1 MAASYLTALSRAA
14 GPACIGVA
22 VWCAVGLVTVESAA
36 SASVRLVAPAPWWI
50 AVAGFVIAW
59 LVPGWRRSPLTA
71 LPALLAT
78 LPWWPVPLP
87 TAVLLW
93 TGPLAWLPILA
104 ALGAAEGS
112 RSLGAIARVIEAHDP
127 RRATVIAAL
136 LTGVLGVATLSSI
149 GGRLPGGDEPHY
161 LVITQ
166 SLLRDGDLRIEN
178 NHTQGDYAEYFG
190 GTLRP
195 DYINRGQD
203 GEIYSIHAPGV
214 SALVLPA
221 YAAFGFR
228 GAQATILLVL
238 MITAALVWRLAWL
251 ATANTGAAWFAW
263 AGVMGSATT
272 VLLGVMVFPD
282 SPAAVGSAAGVWLLV
297 ALARNGEL
305 VPIRHVVAVSAVL
318 AGLPWLHTR
327 FAVVAA
333 GFGLAILIAMR
344 GRRLV
349 AFLTVPALSAAA
361 WFLQFWLIYGTV
373 DPRAPYRGAE
383 NIREWIWGA
392 AAGLFTD
399 QQFGLVVFAPVLLA
413 GFVGFCRASSRAMRL
428 VCLASVLILAAYT
441 MAAASYHMWWA
452 GLPGLPARF
461 LTAVVP
467 LFALPLAIG
476 WARATSAGRAVLL
489 AMLGVSWLTT
499 ALVVGYDNGV
509 FAFNFRDGQAAW
521 LEWLNPV
528 ANLPRAWPSFFWA
541 SQGAFLTHVGV
552 QLAAWGLGWLVLR
565 TFVRRHIERADVGRV
580 AVALWVMV
588 GLMFGATAG
597 WRLTGVTGLDPARSQ
612 LAIHAEPRVWRVA
625 PFTVRR
631 ASTAF
636 AMTVHPDEPPLS
648 DNPTSRLMLVGPV
661 PAGDYHLEVTGA
673 VIREST
679 ITATIGRS
687 PSPLH
692 VFPLSPEAVSSGFTA
707 PLSLPAGA
715 TALVLEADSPESAAG
730 LHVALRPTSPAV
742 PSGVMARR
750 SAPDGDA
757 TVFFVDD
764 EVFVEPTGFWVRGG
778 RETQVVWSAGA
789 ALAGRPRTIRLQNG
803 GAANTVTVRMGG
815 WIETVTLEPWQEQ
828 MVMVPAADATGAWR
842 LGIASAS
849 GFQPSEVSGGDDRR
863 YLGVWVG
870 K

>member
-1 MAASYLTALSRAA
+1 M
-14 GPACIGVA
+14 
-22 VWCAVGLVTVESAA
+22 
-36 SASVRLVAPAPWWI
+36 
-50 AVAGFVIAW
+50 
-59 LVPGWRRSPLTA
+59 
-71 LPALLAT
+71 
-78 LPWWPVPLP
+78 
-87 TAVLLW
+87 W

-112 RSLGAIARVIEAHDP
+112 RVLGALARVLEAHDP
-127 RRATVIAAL
+127 RRATAIAAL
-136 LTGVLGVATLSSI
+136 LTGVLGLATLWSI

-178 NHTQGDYAEYFG
+178 NHAQGDYAEYFG

-221 YAAFGFR
+221 YAAFGLR

-251 ATANTGAAWFAW
+251 ATDNAGAAWFAW
-263 AGVMGSATT
+263 AGVMGAATT

-297 ALARNGEL
+297 ALAKDGSS
-305 VPIRHVVAVSAVL
+305 VPTRHVAAVSAVL

-327 FAVVAA
+327 FAILAA
-333 GFGLAILIAMR
+333 GFGLAILIALR
-344 GRRLV
+344 GRRFV
-349 AFLTVPALSAAA
+349 AFLTMPALSAAA

-392 AAGLFTD
+392 VVGLFTD
-399 QQFGLVVFAPVLLA
+399 QQFGLMVFAPVLLA
-413 GFVGFCRASSRAMRL
+413 GFVGFCRASGRAIRL
-428 VCLASVLILAAYT
+428 VCLASFLILAAYT
-441 MAAASYHMWWA
+441 IAAASYHMWWA

-476 WARATSAGRAVLL
+476 WARTTSAGRAVLL
-489 AMLGVSWLTT
+489 AMLGVSLLTT
-499 ALVVGYDNGV
+499 ALIVGYDDGA

-528 ANLPRAWPSFFWA
+528 ANLPRAWPSFFWG
-541 SQGAFLTHVGV
+541 SQGAFLTHVAV

-565 TFVRRHIERADVGRV
+565 TVVRRHIERADVGRV
-580 AVALWVMV
+580 AVALWVLV
-588 GLMFGATAG
+588 GLMGGATAG
-597 WRLTGVTGLDPARSQ
+597 WRLTGVSGLDPARSQ
-612 LAIHAEPRVWRVA
+612 LALHAESRAWRVA
-625 PFTVRR
+625 PFNVRR

-636 AMTVHPDEPPLS
+636 ALSVQPDEPPLS
-648 DNPTSRLMLVGPV
+648 DNPTALLMLVGPV
-661 PAGDYHLEVTGA
+661 PAGEYQLEVGGTVA
-673 VIREST
+673 RDST

-687 PSPLH
+687 PSPLT
-692 VFPLSPEAVSSGFTA
+692 VFPVSPGAVSAGLTV

-715 TALVLEADSPESAAG
+715 TALVLEADTPESAAG
-730 LHVALRPTSPAV
+730 LRVVLRPTSSAV
-742 PSGVMARR
+742 PMPVVARR

-764 EVFVEPTGFWVRGG
+764 EVFIEPTGFWVRGG
-778 RETQVVWSAGA
+778 RETQVVWSAGPA
-789 ALAGRPRTIRLQNG
+789 SAGRPRAIRLQNG
-803 GAANTVTVRMGG
+803 GAPNTVTVRTGG
-815 WIETVTLEPWQEQ
+815 WYETVTLAPWQEQ
-828 MVMVPAADATGAWR
+828 LVSVPAADATGAWR
-842 LGIASAS
+842 VSIASAS
-849 GFQPSEVSGGDDRR
+849 GFQPAEVSGGDDRR

-870 K
+870 R